1 MKPIIY
7 KVTRFP
13 PDDDPG
19 WFDADVWDCPA
30 CGITRISHECE
41 TCVGCDAPQP
51 SDSVYLGRC
60 WGMKLPE
67 NCDLLGIPARPLIP
81 SQSQSLGDVK
91 ASDDAR
97 FFKALRDFHAE
108 DE

>member
-1 MKPIIY
+1 
-7 KVTRFP
+7 
-13 PDDDPG
+13 
-19 WFDADVWDCPA
+19 
-30 CGITRISHECE
+30 
-41 TCVGCDAPQP
+41 
-51 SDSVYLGRC
+51 
-60 WGMKLPE
+60 MKLPE